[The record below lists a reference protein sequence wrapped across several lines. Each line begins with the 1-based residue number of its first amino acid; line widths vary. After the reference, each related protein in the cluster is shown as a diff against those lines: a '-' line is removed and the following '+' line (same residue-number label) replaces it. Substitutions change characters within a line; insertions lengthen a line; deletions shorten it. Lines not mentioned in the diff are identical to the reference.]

1 MAFREILPADL
12 SGKGNV
18 GKPDTP
24 GYSTAE
30 MQRVMDEIPREV
42 IVPIFNQL
50 VTALNEMELENR
62 THNEGGCLYIRLNS
76 DKVIETSSNGKTWQA
91 TGSSGHLILDDGGEE
106 MPQRSRMQFIGA
118 TVTDNGGVTQI
129 ALRKGDT
136 GAQGPQ
142 GPVGPQGPAGAQGNI
157 GPQGPQGI
165 QGPRGVQGLNGA
177 QGPTGATGPT
187 GPQGPQGEKG
197 ADGTSFVVLGRYDSL
212 TLLEGAHPTGN
223 KGDAYAVGSETDNVV
238 YLWDVDAKKWNPIG
252 SLQGPQGPQG
262 AQGPKGATGETG
274 PQGPQGEV
282 GAEGP
287 QGIRGEKGETGERG
301 PQGIQGLTGEQ
312 GPIGATGPQGEKG
325 DPGVIQNVNGKTGE
339 SVWLNAED
347 VSAENKHIYKTVT
360 VPASA
365 WTSGECT
372 VTWDDGSTSS
382 YTTCATVTVAGVT
395 ADSLVIVSDLTRVTD
410 AVRMVAALE
419 PGDGMVKFYANSA
432 PTSAAVF
439 VLEVSQ

>member
-18 GKPDTP
+18 GKPDSP

-42 IVPIFNQL
+42 IVPIFNEL
-50 VTALNEMELENR
+50 VAALNEMALENR

-76 DKVIETSSNGKTWQA
+76 DKVIETSSDGKTWQA
-91 TGSSGHLILDDGGEE
+91 TGSSGHLILDEGGEE
-106 MPQRSRMQFIGA
+106 MPQRSRMQFMGA

-157 GPQGPQGI
+157 GPTGPQGI
-165 QGPRGVQGLNGA
+165 QGPRGVQGLTGA

-197 ADGTSFVVLGRYDSL
+197 ADGTSFVVLGRYNSL
-212 TLLEGAHPTGN
+212 TMLEGAHPTGS

-262 AQGPKGATGETG
+262 SQGPQGATGETG
-274 PQGPQGEV
+274 PAGPQGEV
-282 GAEGP
+282 GPEGP
-287 QGIRGEKGETGERG
+287 QGIQGEKGDTGERG

-312 GPIGATGPQGEKG
+312 GPAGATGPQGEKG

-347 VSAENKHIYKTVT
+347 VGAEAAHSYKTVT
-360 VPASA
+360 VAASA
-365 WTSGECT
+365 WTTGDYS
-372 VTWDDGSTSS
+372 VTWDDGSTTS
-382 YTTCATVTVAGVT
+382 YTQCATVNVSNVT
-395 ADSLVIVSDLTRVTD
+395 ADSRISVSDRTRVTD
-410 AVRMVAALE
+410 AVRIVAALE
-419 PGDGMVKFYANSA
+419 PGAGVVKFYANSA
-432 PTSAAVF
+432 PTSAATF
-439 VLEVSQ
+439 VLEVSV

>member
-1 MAFREILPADL
+1 MRFREILPADL

-62 THNEGGCLYIRLNS
+62 THNNGGCLYIRLNS
-76 DKVIETSSNGKTWQA
+76 DKVIETSSDGKTWQA

-187 GPQGPQGEKG
+187 GPQGPRGEKG
-197 ADGTSFVVLGRYDSL
+197 ADGTSFVVLGRYNSL
-212 TLLEGAHPTGN
+212 TMLEGAHPTGN

-252 SLQGPQGPQG
+252 SLQGPQGPRG
-262 AQGPKGATGETG
+262 AQGPQGATGETG
-274 PQGPQGEV
+274 PKGPQGEV
-282 GAEGP
+282 GPEGP
-287 QGIRGEKGETGERG
+287 QGIQGEKGDTGERG

-347 VSAENKHIYKTVT
+347 VGAENKHSYKTVT
-360 VPASA
+360 VAASA
-365 WTSGECT
+365 WTSGDYT
-372 VTWDDGSTSS
+372 VSWDDGSTSS

-395 ADSLVIVSDLTRVTD
+395 ADSRISVSDRTRVTD

-419 PGDGMVKFYANSA
+419 PGAGVVKFYTNAA

>member
-1 MAFREILPADL
+1 MTFREILPADL
-12 SGKGNV
+12 IGKGNV

-76 DKVIETSSNGKTWQA
+76 DKVIETSSDGKTWQA
-91 TGSSGHLILDDGGEE
+91 TGSSGHLILDDGGEA
-106 MPQRSRMQFIGA
+106 MPQRSRMQFMGA

-197 ADGTSFVVLGRYDSL
+197 ADGTSFVVLGRYNSL

-262 AQGPKGATGETG
+262 AQGQQGAAGEVG
-274 PQGPQGEV
+274 QRGPQGEQ
-282 GAEGP
+282 GPEGP
-287 QGIRGEKGETGERG
+287 QGIQGEKGETGERG
-301 PQGIQGLTGEQ
+301 PQGLQGLTGEQ

-347 VSAENKHIYKTVT
+347 VGAENKHSYKTVT
-360 VPASA
+360 VAASS
-365 WTSGECT
+365 WTTGDYT
-372 VTWDDGSTSS
+372 VSWDDGSTTS
-382 YTTCATVTVAGVT
+382 YTACASVTVAGVT
-395 ADSLVIVSDLTRVTD
+395 ADSRIAVSDRTRVTD

-419 PGDGMVKFYANSA
+419 PSAGVVKFYTNSV

>member
-76 DKVIETSSNGKTWQA
+76 DKVIETSSDGKTWQA
-91 TGSSGHLILDDGGEE
+91 TGSSGHLILDEDGEE
-106 MPQRSRMQFIGA
+106 MPQRSRMQFMGA
-118 TVTDNGGVTQI
+118 TVTDNGGMTQI
-129 ALRKGDT
+129 TMRKGDT

-142 GPVGPQGPAGAQGNI
+142 GPVGPQGPAGVQGNI

-187 GPQGPQGEKG
+187 GPQGPRGEKG
-197 ADGTSFVVLGRYDSL
+197 ADGTSFVVLGRYNSL

-274 PQGPQGEV
+274 PKGPQGEV
-282 GAEGP
+282 GPEGP
-287 QGIRGEKGETGERG
+287 QGIQGEKGETGERG

-347 VSAENKHIYKTVT
+347 VGAENKHSYKTVT
-360 VPASA
+360 VAASA
-365 WTSGECT
+365 WTADSYT
-372 VTWDDGSTSS
+372 VPWGDGSTSS

-395 ADSLVIVSDLTRVTD
+395 ADSRISVSDRTRVTD

-419 PGDGMVKFYANSA
+419 PGAGVVKFYANSA